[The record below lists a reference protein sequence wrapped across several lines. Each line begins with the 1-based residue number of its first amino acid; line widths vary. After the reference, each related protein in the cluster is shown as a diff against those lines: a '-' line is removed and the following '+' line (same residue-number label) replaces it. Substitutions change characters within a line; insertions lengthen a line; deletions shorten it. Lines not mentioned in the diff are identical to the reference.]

1 MPLPRRLA
9 KRFVKYDEWD
19 SAWLIQTLSRLTLS
33 RICPHKSSIG
43 MNSNWPAIR
52 PLSLSRSALC
62 AGWLEWVTRTM
73 AVIDVVIW
81 KPSATNMWA
90 SGRLCAS
97 WLSSSSAGPHCLH
110 GSAWRPACESSA
122 KHSAVAAAGLTIPIK
137 LNLNQKGGVV
147 IEITRKQV
155 RTIRTTIR
163 QSLGITSASRAPA
176 VTFRS
181 TPDGLLVLAVNDNI
195 AIEYLRR
202 LRILLRANTAV
213 NREVMDKIF
222 QWEIKQL
229 LRASRN

>member
-1 MPLPRRLA
+1 M
-9 KRFVKYDEWD
+9 
-19 SAWLIQTLSRLTLS
+19 
-33 RICPHKSSIG
+33 
-43 MNSNWPAIR
+43 
-52 PLSLSRSALC
+52 
-62 AGWLEWVTRTM
+62 
-73 AVIDVVIW
+73 
-81 KPSATNMWA
+81 
-90 SGRLCAS
+90 
-97 WLSSSSAGPHCLH
+97 
-110 GSAWRPACESSA
+110 
-122 KHSAVAAAGLTIPIK
+122 
-137 LNLNQKGGVV
+137 